1 MFAKINNMVM
11 GLRGQRA
18 AYIRALLLILPLLFL
33 QTSCASRNS
42 DGSGGVDGI
51 GDFSFDIAGGQASLA
66 VVFPLLEVDAGARIP
81 IQGLG
86 ESFIEIG
93 PDFESGG
100 TIFSSSIDIEA
111 LFRNRGGLLNF
122 GLPDGRPIPGIRSGG
137 LPAQVVQLPLFGNSL
152 LYRGADIF
160 GMFLPID
167 LGPLPLNVTTRMR
180 DQNGNIVGVLTAVA
194 KNGND
199 SVSGALFLFP
209 IEGSRSER
217 NLIAALR

>member
-1 MFAKINNMVM
+1 MFAKVNNM
-11 GLRGQRA
+11 GRNWSSNRA
-18 AYIRALLLILPLLFL
+18 RYIRAFLLILPLLFL

-42 DGSGGVDGI
+42 DGSGGVEAI
-51 GDFSFDIAGGQASLA
+51 GDFAFDISGGNASLA
-66 VVFPLLEVDAGARIP
+66 VIFPLLEIDAGARIP
-81 IQGLG
+81 LRGLAD
-86 ESFIEIG
+86 SYVEIG

-100 TIFSSSIDIEA
+100 TIFSASIAVEA

-122 GLPDGRPIPGIRSGG
+122 GLPDGRPLPGIRSGG

-152 LYRGADIF
+152 LYRGSDIF

-194 KNGND
+194 KAGSN
-199 SVSGALFLFP
+199 STSGALFLFP

-217 NLIAALR
+217 NLIASLR